1 MASTNNH
8 GGSIVTPST
17 SGNYDFDDLSIL
29 NTKII
34 GTSYLE
40 SLFGTNVASK
50 IQMPSNGKNSSCLE
64 QIGMAARNAHLNRN
78 EWSDDMKYTKSLID
92 GEYLIQTEFKVN

>member
-1 MASTNNH
+1 MASTNNN
-8 GGSIVTPST
+8 GGSIVTPSA

>member
-8 GGSIVTPST
+8 GGSISVPT
-17 SGNYDFDDLSIL
+17 SSEDKYFDDLDIL

-40 SLFGTNVASK
+40 SLFGTNVASR

-64 QIGMAARNAHLNRN
+64 QIGMAARGTHLNRN
-78 EWSDDMKYTKSLID
+78 EWSNDMRYTKALID

>member
-8 GGSIVTPST
+8 GGSIVTPSA

-40 SLFGTNVASK
+40 SLFGTNGASK
-50 IQMPSNGKNSSCLE
+50 IKMPSN
-64 QIGMAARNAHLNRN
+64 
-78 EWSDDMKYTKSLID
+78 
-92 GEYLIQTEFKVN
+92 

>member
-8 GGSIVTPST
+8 GGSISVPT
-17 SGNYDFDDLSIL
+17 SSEDKYFDDLDIL

-40 SLFGTNVASK
+40 SLFGTNVASR

-64 QIGMAARNAHLNRN
+64 QIGQFQIEMVSQIVLMFL
-78 EWSDDMKYTKSLID
+78 EKKKMEKFI
-92 GEYLIQTEFKVN
+92 

>member
-8 GGSIVTPST
+8 GGSIVTPSA
-17 SGNYDFDDLSIL
+17 SGNYDFGDLSIL